1 MFKSMQNVREQ
12 KGFTLIELLIV
23 IAIIGILAA
32 IAIPAFLGQREK
44 AKLRAVEASCKG
56 AVSEIQSLLDA
67 YVSGSAYLLLDLDAN
82 ECCFESDITVGSKSC
97 EAMYS
102 DVVTGP
108 DACEGT
114 YTSGDLTTVRAHIIA
129 HHQGKEERSPYEGD
143 QDLFVVQAPNGT
155 VPYEGQCGIENL
167 GERAFTVRAYGG
179 STDLGTEILNTTVS
193 SR

>member
-56 AVSEIQSLLDA
+56 AVSEIQALLDA
-67 YVSGSAYLLLDLDAN
+67 YVSGSAYLLLDASAD
-82 ECCFESDITVGSKSC
+82 ECCFESDKTVGSKSC
-97 EAMYS
+97 AAMYK
-102 DVVTGP
+102 DVAA
-108 DACEGT
+108 DCKGT